1 MRVGAMCTSYNHRDW
16 ERLMAGDYA
25 RSPEVPDPQMTDN
38 ALRLGDQ
45 IEPLGFDSLW
55 TTEHYGSAYSMQ
67 PNPLQWLAYW
77 AGRTQRVDLG
87 TAVVV
92 VPWWNPVRLAH
103 EIAMLDVLLRGRRLL
118 LGLGRGISAHEY
130 ASLGVPR
137 DKSREYFHEIVEI
150 LRLADSQ
157 ERFSYDGEIFKI
169 PPTSIRPQPRHKGR
183 LLEGARCAF
192 TTRESARRAAE
203 AGLGQLFVAGES
215 LAVMGRQVAQF
226 NEIRAAQGLPP
237 DQPTAMLWM
246 YCAPTES
253 QAQIGYEFFQA
264 QQRDARN
271 HYFAWNSSGFEGV
284 KGYEE
289 YAAVF
294 ENADFGAKNLWEQR
308 HTQLIGTPE
317 QVIEK
322 ARTLQQAVSLGY
334 VVVHAYYADMPVES
348 AEASLR
354 LFAREVLPAL
364 HEMPTPIHPHSLGQA
379 RPVAQASGL

>member
-1 MRVGAMCTSYNHRDW
+1 MQVGAMCTSYNHKDW
-16 ERLMAGDYA
+16 ERLMTGDYS
-25 RSPEVPDPQMTDN
+25 RPSEVPDPEMMDN

-77 AGRTQRVDLG
+77 AGRTERVDLG

-103 EIAMLDVLLRGRRLL
+103 EISMLDILLRGRRLL
-118 LGLGRGISAHEY
+118 LGLGRGVSEHEY

-137 DKSREYFHEIVEI
+137 DKSRDYFYEI
-150 LRLADSQ
+150 LDVLRASDGQ

-169 PPTSIRPQPRHKGR
+169 PPTTVRPQPRHKGQ

-192 TTRESARRAAE
+192 TTRESAQRAAE
-203 AGLGQLFVAGES
+203 NGLGQLFVAGEPLS
-215 LAVMGRQVAQF
+215 EMSQQVAQF
-226 NEIRAAQGLPP
+226 NQIRATQGLEP

-246 YCAPTES
+246 YCAETEKE
-253 QAQIGYEFFQA
+253 AEIGYEYYQK
-264 QQRDARN
+264 QQQDARN

-284 KGYEE
+284 KGYEA
-289 YAAVF
+289 YAEVF

-308 HTQLIGTPE
+308 ETQLIGTPE
-317 QVIEK
+317 QVIKK
-322 ARTLQQAVSLGY
+322 AQNLQQAVSLGY
-334 VVVHAYYADMPVES
+334 LVVHASYADMPVEK

-354 LFAREVLPAL
+354 LFSKEVLPAL
-364 HEMPTPIHPHSLGQA
+364 HEMDTPLHAHSLGTSA
-379 RPVAQASGL
+379 EAASAVS

>member
-1 MRVGAMCTSYNHRDW
+1 MQVGAMCTSYNHKDW
-16 ERLMAGDYA
+16 ERLMTGDYS
-25 RSPEVPDPQMTDN
+25 RPSEVPDPEMMDN

-77 AGRTQRVDLG
+77 AGRTERVDLG

-103 EIAMLDVLLRGRRLL
+103 EISMLDILLRGRRLL
-118 LGLGRGISAHEY
+118 LGLGRGVSEHEY

-137 DKSREYFHEIVEI
+137 DKSRDYFYEI
-150 LRLADSQ
+150 LDVLRASDGQ

-169 PPTSIRPQPRHKGR
+169 PPTTVRPQP
-183 LLEGARCAF
+183 
-192 TTRESARRAAE
+192 
-203 AGLGQLFVAGES
+203 VAGEPLS
-215 LAVMGRQVAQF
+215 EMSQQVAQF
-226 NEIRAAQGLPP
+226 NQIRATQGLEP

-246 YCAPTES
+246 YCAETEKE
-253 QAQIGYEFFQA
+253 AEIGYEYYQK
-264 QQRDARN
+264 QQQDARN

-284 KGYEE
+284 KGYEA
-289 YAAVF
+289 YAEVF

-308 HTQLIGTPE
+308 ETQLIGTPE
-317 QVIEK
+317 QVIKK
-322 ARTLQQAVSLGY
+322 AQNLQQAVSLGY
-334 VVVHAYYADMPVES
+334 LVVHASYADMPVEK

-354 LFAREVLPAL
+354 LFSKEVLPAL
-364 HEMPTPIHPHSLGQA
+364 HEMDTPLHAHSLGTSA
-379 RPVAQASGL
+379 EAASAVS